1 MFVCRRFR
9 VTGVVLSVAS
19 HPPAILVTLSGTVAV
34 TSAAATHVAACERSA
49 SDSASRTQT
58 LGSDLAQP
66 SLARVP
72 PTKFALLSDTD
83 GRLNWHWHRD
93 DSGLLGGRRRPRR
106 RVELQRG
113 RSSEFERRLEAGRV
127 HPSEES
133 GRLRPDRPLPS
144 GRASGTTTGRRAQ
157 GGHLERPGACRRASA
172 NPWLEAPRALRPRGG
187 TADLREPY

>member
-1 MFVCRRFR
+1 M
-9 VTGVVLSVAS
+9 SVAS

-133 GRLRPDRPLPS
+133 GRLRPDRQPRH
-144 GRASGTTTGRRAQ
+144 GRGRRVGCGQQRGERGRTVADSIQCGLAQ
-157 GGHLERPGACRRASA
+157 KCGCPHWACY
-172 NPWLEAPRALRPRGG
+172 NCMFQN
-187 TADLREPY
+187 